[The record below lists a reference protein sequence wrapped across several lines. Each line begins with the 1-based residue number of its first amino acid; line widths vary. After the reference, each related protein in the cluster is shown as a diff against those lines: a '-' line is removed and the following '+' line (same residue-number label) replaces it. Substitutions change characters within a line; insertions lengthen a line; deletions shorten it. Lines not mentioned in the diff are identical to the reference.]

1 MNEFN
6 SERETSEN
14 VSRDPEREGQ
24 KRCRRYKVFIV
35 RHGGQVPAGGEEVSV
50 IKRRINNER
59 RRDVHEGIEVKRL
72 NEIKMKQF
80 VRAAKPPAARA
91 VKTRDSVKQA
101 LRIIPVS
108 GRIPDVQNGCK
119 KNCG

>member
-35 RHGGQVPAGGEEVSV
+35 RHGGQVPSGGEEVSV

-80 VRAAKPPAARA
+80 VRAAKSAAA
-91 VKTRDSVKQA
+91 GTVEPSD
-101 LRIIPVS
+101 
-108 GRIPDVQNGCK
+108 
-119 KNCG
+119 